1 MCSLISSII
10 SNTFGAQEKRTRGP
24 SIGSR
29 PCTRLTVFRRRVRAL
44 HSTILH
50 VATAPKRTEA
60 ADIARPAAAVEVVD
74 FEESPED
81 DRSPRPPPLPLIVL
95 LVILIRG
102 LLLFQLYINRG
113 LCIRPGRW
121 QRRRAHFDGFLLPPH
136 PLKLRLGVADPSQA
150 TK

>member
-1 MCSLISSII
+1 MQLDLFNSLQHFRHSS
-10 SNTFGAQEKRTRGP
+10 KRTRGP

-74 FEESPED
+74 FETSPED
-81 DRSPRPPPLPLIVL
+81 ARSPRPPPLLPPPPLPLIVL

-102 LLLFQLYINRG
+102 LLLFQLYRTRG
-113 LCIRPGRW
+113 
-121 QRRRAHFDGFLLPPH
+121 
-136 PLKLRLGVADPSQA
+136 
-150 TK
+150 